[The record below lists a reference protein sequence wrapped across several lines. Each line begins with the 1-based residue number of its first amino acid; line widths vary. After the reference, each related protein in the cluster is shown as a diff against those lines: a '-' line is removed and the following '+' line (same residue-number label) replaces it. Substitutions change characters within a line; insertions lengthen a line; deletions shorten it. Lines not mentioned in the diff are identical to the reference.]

1 VAGTDPP
8 AGRTWIPSDSR
19 QPEGAGPRGSAAGDA
34 GEVVRAAQRARAA
47 EVGLPPAVR
56 TRGTNAPGPATAY
69 AIGTNRYRSDDI
81 ECARLPADIY
91 IWCQDILRLSRK
103 HWPSE
108 HAQIAIIVAQY
119 PHIIAWLAHHAAS
132 PATEEALVKFTAR
145 AAIAALIA
153 ITATGPALVPL
164 AGPALASSTPPT
176 AARGLLG
183 TWANTD
189 PATRDVMDIVVTAK
203 ARGIMVDAFAS
214 CTPKSCEWGKIP
226 GTVFGADV
234 NSVTGHSFEANWD
247 FRFVR
252 DVFLATL
259 TRPRGVP
266 TLVVKEFKTF
276 VDPGSRANYAKV
288 ETFVR
293 AGRPI
298 IPTLSGKAGHGYP
311 AGHWVKPCHPC
322 GGPGKAHQPGAGS
335 GK

>member
-1 VAGTDPP
+1 M
-8 AGRTWIPSDSR
+8 
-19 QPEGAGPRGSAAGDA
+19 
-34 GEVVRAAQRARAA
+34 
-47 EVGLPPAVR
+47 
-56 TRGTNAPGPATAY
+56 
-69 AIGTNRYRSDDI
+69 
-81 ECARLPADIY
+81 
-91 IWCQDILRLSRK
+91 
-103 HWPSE
+103 
-108 HAQIAIIVAQY
+108 
-119 PHIIAWLAHHAAS
+119 
-132 PATEEALVKFTAR
+132 KFTAR

-164 AGPALASSTPPT
+164 AGPALASSTPPA

-189 PATRDVMDIVVTAK
+189 PATRDVRDIVVTAK

-234 NSVTGHSFEANWD
+234 NSVTGHSLEANWD

-293 AGRPI
+293 AGHPI
-298 IPTLSGKAGHGYP
+298 IPALSGKAGHGYP
-311 AGHWVKPCHPC
+311 AGHWVKPVPSLRGTWKSTSPRDGIRKIVLSRNRNGSLRVHVFGRC
-322 GGPGKAHQPGAGS
+322 GLSLCSLGTVQGITFGENIASVSGRKFLAPYTFGFKKNLLSGWANKAGTILTVESSSEFTDTS
-335 GK
+335 GRSNYVFTETFSRR